1 MKDARV
7 YMIGM
12 LCRALAGHDKNKI
25 YIIIEESDEYVYL
38 SDGLLKPKDK
48 AKKKN
53 KKHIQII
60 KKSVD
65 ASLQKRIAEKTEYS
79 NEEIKRAIKLYK
91 KEDYFLLQK

>member
-1 MKDARV
+1 
-7 YMIGM
+7 MIGM

-38 SDGLLKPKDK
+38 SDGLLKPTDK
-48 AKKKN
+48 VKKKN

-60 KKSVD
+60 KKGVD

-91 KEDYFLLQK
+91 KEEYFLSQK

>member
-1 MKDARV
+1 
-7 YMIGM
+7 MIGM
-12 LCRALAGHDKNKI
+12 LCRALAGHDKNEI

-38 SDGLLKPKDK
+38 SDGLLKPTDK
-48 AKKKN
+48 VKKKN

-60 KKSVD
+60 KKGVD